1 MKLSSRSSFATAV
14 ALGTFAIVGGTGLTV
29 SSAWLITMAA
39 QHPPVLV
46 LGVAIVMV
54 RFFGIFRSVARY
66 GERVISH
73 EAIFAKLTSLRVK
86 LFSAFASQLREDGSS
101 ISSRSKAAIDDV
113 ERAQEYHLRIT
124 LPGLYA
130 LFSGIATLLIAAWI
144 GDVLFLIATAITLL
158 FALAIPMIVRSAIDP
173 LAIEIEDRENL
184 LAEEIGRASHAQRE
198 AEVFGYLKVYQDRL
212 KSSVESLKSL
222 ESKFYLRT
230 SLLQN
235 VVILSIGSGL
245 IAVSLSARNNPSLLP
260 IQVSMSLFLIL
271 IGFEGYTTWFPNLF
285 LAGKNRRASKTV
297 EELSHSASVENQN
310 YGKPRGCVIQAEK
323 VQAYWDQPFLAPL
336 SFEVAEGETLLIT
349 GASGVGKS
357 TMASAVLGFARY
369 EGSLTVGGVEVRDV
383 AELER
388 HVSAALQD
396 SHIFNTTLRENLK
409 IANEEIDDQKLLE
422 ILAAFE
428 LDAISLDEL
437 LGEYGRPLSGGE
449 AKRLAVARALLS
461 PAPVIILDEPLEH
474 LDHERARRIE
484 KAISEFAAGRTLI
497 VITHAP
503 WLQYSRKLRLE
514 RE

>member
-1 MKLSSRSSFATAV
+1 MRLSPRRSLVAAV

-73 EAIFAKLTSLRVK
+73 EAIFAKLTALRVR
-86 LFSAFASQLREDGSS
+86 LFSAFASQLREEGSS
-101 ISSRSKAAIDDV
+101 IAAKSKAAIDDV

-130 LFSGIATLLIAAWI
+130 TFSGSVTIMIAAWI
-144 GDVLFLIATAITLL
+144 GQTLLLWVGLISLL
-158 FALAIPMIVRSAIDP
+158 FAIVIPLTVRRILDP
-173 LAIEIEDRENL
+173 LATEIESRENL
-184 LAEEIGRASHAQRE
+184 LAEEISSASHAQRE
-198 AEVFGYLKVYQDRL
+198 AEVFGYLQDYQL
-212 KSSVESLKSL
+212 QLTKSVRELQLL
-222 ESKFYLRT
+222 ESRFHYRS
-230 SLLQN
+230 SLLQAL
-235 VVILSIGSGL
+235 ITLAIGAGL
-245 IAVSLSARNNPSLLP
+245 VAVSLSARDDSSLLP
-260 IQVSMSLFLIL
+260 IHISMSIFLIL
-271 IGFEGYTTWFPNLF
+271 IGFEGFTTWFPNLF
-285 LAGKNRRASKTV
+285 VAGKNRRATETV
-297 EELSHSASVENQN
+297 EKLSQSSPVQNQSH
-310 YGKPRGCVIQAEK
+310 GEPRGCVIRAEN

-336 SFEVAEGETLLIT
+336 SFEIAEGETLLIT

-357 TMASAVLGFARY
+357 TLASSMLGFARY
-369 EGSLTVGGVEVRDV
+369 RGSISIGGVEIR
-383 AELER
+383 EIENLN
-388 HVSAALQD
+388 HYISGSLQT

-409 IANEEIDDQKLLE
+409 IANTNIGDIKLLE
-422 ILAAFE
+422 ILRAFE
-428 LDAISLDEL
+428 LDGISLDEQ

-449 AKRLAVARALLS
+449 AKRLAVVRALLS
-461 PAPVIILDEPLEH
+461 PAPIIILDEPLEH
-474 LDHERARRIE
+474 LDHERAGRIE